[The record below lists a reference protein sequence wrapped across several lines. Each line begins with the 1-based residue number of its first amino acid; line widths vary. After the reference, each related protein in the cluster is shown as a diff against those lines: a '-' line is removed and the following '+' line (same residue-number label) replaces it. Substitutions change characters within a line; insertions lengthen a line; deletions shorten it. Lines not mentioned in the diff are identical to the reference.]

1 MDPWT
6 AFLWLVVGGFAL
18 ILSLFVFAFIIAV
31 REKMGQPRNLSNVVY
46 TSLTNEINE
55 EEKK

>member
-18 ILSLFVFAFIIAV
+18 ILALFIVAFIIV
-31 REKMGQPRNLSNVVY
+31 IRQKMNQPDNLSDAVY
-46 TSLTNEINE
+46 TRLMNEINGDG
-55 EEKK
+55 K